1 MLYLLLT
8 VMYSKRVE
16 SLPKYL
22 FAELDELKNQA
33 LRAGKD
39 VIDLGIGDPDL
50 PTPPHI
56 IKALYEAA
64 KDPKTHGYPPYEGIL
79 PFREAVAR
87 WYKRVKGVSLDAE
100 KEVIAL
106 IGSKEGIAHAP
117 LAFINRG
124 DIALVP
130 DPGYPVY
137 RNATALAD
145 GKHVAMP
152 LTSEN
157 EFVPDIEKIAPSIAK
172 KAALM
177 FINYPNNPTAAI
189 AGEDF
194 FKHVIDF
201 AEDNDIV
208 VFHDYA
214 YGDVTF
220 DGYRAPSFLSV
231 HGAKDVGV
239 EFHSLSKTYNMTGWR
254 IGFAVGNSDIIRGI
268 LKIKTNVDS
277 GAFAA
282 VQRAAIAA
290 LEGSQEC
297 VGKNIKT
304 YEERRDAFLEG
315 LDSLGLEYKKP
326 KATFYVWASI
336 PKGRPSVEYSRT
348 LLEKAGIVATPGV
361 GFGEHGEGYLRF
373 ALTKPVER
381 IREAVKRMKE
391 L

>member
-1 MLYLLLT
+1 
-8 VMYSKRVE
+8 MYSKRVE

-22 FAELDELKNQA
+22 FAELDELKNNA
-33 LRAGKD
+33 IRAGRD

-56 IKALYEAA
+56 TNALCEAA
-64 KDPKTHGYPPYEGIL
+64 KDAETHGYPPYEGIQ
-79 PFREAVAR
+79 PFREAVAK
-87 WYKRVKGVSLDAE
+87 WYRRVKGISLDAE

-124 DIALVP
+124 DVALIP

-137 RNATALAD
+137 RNSTTLAD
-145 GKHVAMP
+145 GKPVAMP

-157 EFVPDIEKIAPSIAK
+157 EFVPDIEKIAPGIAK
-172 KAALM
+172 KAVLM
-177 FINYPNNPTAAI
+177 FINYPNNPTAAV
-189 AGEDF
+189 AGEGF
-194 FKHVIDF
+194 FGQVIDF
-201 AEDNDIV
+201 AKENDII

-214 YGDVTF
+214 YGEVTF

-231 HGAKDVGV
+231 RGAKDVGV

-297 VGKNIKT
+297 VGRSIKI
-304 YEERRDAFLEG
+304 YQERRDAFVEG
-315 LDSLGLEYKKP
+315 LDSLGLRYKKP

-336 PKGRPSVEYSRT
+336 PRGRSSVEYSRM

-361 GFGEHGEGYLRF
+361 GFGEYGEGYLRF

-391 L
+391 VKL